1 MNCYWWYNGAP
12 LDGEWNDESN
22 IQSHIKEITFKWNKK
37 KDYFIVHQD
46 NFQNKITDNLN
57 FIIVKEF
64 QIKIFETISF

>member
-1 MNCYWWYNGAP
+1 MMNQTSRVILSKKLY
-12 LDGEWNDESN
+12 LS
-22 IQSHIKEITFKWNKK
+22 EIKK